1 MPRSL
6 QTEVVTRSSI
16 PLTAMCLL
24 TALALVFASPSNP
37 AQDTPAP
44 AKSAEKPST
53 PETPAQIELLETHMR
68 FEADGKSRKEVH
80 VRVHINSELG
90 VRQFSRLTFD
100 FNRSNEQIE
109 IPLVHITHAS
119 GGSAD
124 ILPSAVSDQPNSA
137 VAGAPAYQD
146 VRVKSVRILGL
157 EPSDILEYRVVTT
170 GTAYTFS
177 VGTSGAGPARP
188 PDFWFDHSFNNTGV
202 ISREVFELDL
212 AASRLEPAKYPA
224 TPQDPVGI
232 LPPKDSPLVKQLP
245 PPNAAVRIWSRI
257 PETSKSRTEEKDSA
271 RVIYK
276 WDVTPESLPK
286 RGASSDDKDSDVAL
300 TTFSSWS
307 DLSSRL
313 GQTSTPSFSAAEW
326 MKFSSLYEQASKDPL
341 PARVLYQFASKKI
354 AILDLPFDAVRF
366 IRDPYQGRTPDEVLG
381 DDYGTVAQK
390 SQFYRFLMARLDVP
404 VRSVFCTASDS
415 PEKQLPRPSLL
426 THALLVVEQQG
437 RSYYLDPSMDVAPF
451 GLIRADLRGKKVL
464 DLAGCSTGEER
475 CWKVAPLD
483 LPFASFQRVKVDA
496 TLASDGTL
504 SAKVKYSMRGD
515 NELLLRVAFHQSPR
529 DKWKEVAQLLALS
542 DGFRGKI
549 ISASASD
556 PTATKLPFTVEYE
569 ISQPKFVDWSKKPVH
584 IPALLP
590 QLAVPDVPE
599 KGNDAAAVLPID
611 LGTPLDVD
619 TRVTLHLPPG
629 TSVEVPTGTVVDRDY
644 ATFVSRYNVRTGIVT
659 ASRHINFL
667 HRHVP
672 AAQSADYAAFL
683 HAVQTDQSQHFTL
696 TRSEATPHPATSK
709 PPTTKPTSR

>member
-1 MPRSL
+1 
-6 QTEVVTRSSI
+6 
-16 PLTAMCLL
+16 
-24 TALALVFASPSNP
+24 
-37 AQDTPAP
+37 
-44 AKSAEKPST
+44 
-53 PETPAQIELLETHMR
+53 
-68 FEADGKSRKEVH
+68 
-80 VRVHINSELG
+80 
-90 VRQFSRLTFD
+90 
-100 FNRSNEQIE
+100 
-109 IPLVHITHAS
+109 
-119 GGSAD
+119 
-124 ILPSAVSDQPNSA
+124 
-137 VAGAPAYQD
+137 
-146 VRVKSVRILGL
+146 
-157 EPSDILEYRVVTT
+157 
-170 GTAYTFS
+170 
-177 VGTSGAGPARP
+177 
-188 PDFWFDHSFNNTGV
+188 
-202 ISREVFELDL
+202 
-212 AASRLEPAKYPA
+212 
-224 TPQDPVGI
+224 
-232 LPPKDSPLVKQLP
+232 
-245 PPNAAVRIWSRI
+245 
-257 PETSKSRTEEKDSA
+257 
-271 RVIYK
+271 
-276 WDVTPESLPK
+276 
-286 RGASSDDKDSDVAL
+286 
-300 TTFSSWS
+300 
-307 DLSSRL
+307 
-313 GQTSTPSFSAAEW
+313 
-326 MKFSSLYEQASKDPL
+326 
-341 PARVLYQFASKKI
+341 
-354 AILDLPFDAVRF
+354 
-366 IRDPYQGRTPDEVLG
+366 
-381 DDYGTVAQK
+381 
-390 SQFYRFLMARLDVP
+390 
-404 VRSVFCTASDS
+404 
-415 PEKQLPRPSLL
+415 
-426 THALLVVEQQG
+426 
-437 RSYYLDPSMDVAPF
+437 
-451 GLIRADLRGKKVL
+451 LIRADLRGKKVL

-549 ISASASD
+549 ISAGASD

-672 AAQSADYAAFL
+672 AAQSADYATFL